1 MGLLLMA
8 CGLALAVVGT
18 WSGYRNARE
27 AIAPAAH
34 ESDPTRAAI
43 DAARPLHARAGV
55 RRAARS
61 VAASLAWL
69 ALALYGLFLA
79 STGSV
84 VGGLS

>member
-27 AIAPAAH
+27 AIAPAVH
-34 ESDPTRAAI
+34 ESDPTRRAI
-43 DAARPLHARAGV
+43 EAARPFHARAGV
-55 RRAARS
+55 RRFAKS

-79 STGSV
+79 STGWV
-84 VGGLS
+84 LGGLS